1 MTLRYCVRAN
11 YAAHLFFFKSLHIL
25 FSSWKLFRLVYTAPP
40 HPQIPTFSQLPLS
53 EPFCGAP
60 FTCTNCVFFIF
71 GSRIVSSLQHFWFV
85 LFNEKTEIF
94 ELFKYK
100 VHINIYFNSKITRF
114 GREGDAIDSDLSGFV
129 FSWQMASHFILEFSF
144 CFPPFF
150 FLTLFSLLITK
161 VETYLNEGIVKN
173 ISFPNFHGIFLLF
186 AVRPSFVFVFLF
198 FFFVINLNWKTKKLN
213 DGARIQCEWH
223 IFISIY
229 FFLIRLSFVWIFL
242 SACCHIPCLW
252 ISISVQIFLFFFY
265 F

>member
-60 FTCTNCVFFIF
+60 FTCTNCVFFIS

-129 FSWQMASHFILEFSF
+129 FS
-144 CFPPFF
+144 
-150 FLTLFSLLITK
+150 
-161 VETYLNEGIVKN
+161 
-173 ISFPNFHGIFLLF
+173 
-186 AVRPSFVFVFLF
+186 
-198 FFFVINLNWKTKKLN
+198 
-213 DGARIQCEWH
+213 
-223 IFISIY
+223 
-229 FFLIRLSFVWIFL
+229 
-242 SACCHIPCLW
+242 
-252 ISISVQIFLFFFY
+252 
-265 F
+265 